1 MKNLKFIALFSLF
14 FTSYQIC
21 NAQKATRATAP
32 ENPHALQYLATHFGY
47 LGPVKTAHNMSFD
60 KKGRITEIKE
70 DQEHT
75 FLYLNDKII
84 VKKYGSIFH
93 YALNSNNQITGW
105 TIVGTKENGSYTYD
119 ASGNL
124 IEEKSN
130 FTDSNDHYTYTYDAQ
145 NRIISKTTWWE
156 GSPNRIDLY
165 DYYGEPDD
173 LVVISMLKDDSSS
186 ETKYYYKNGVLQD
199 YIYAY
204 SGASEMEDVK
214 LDTYGNVISYT
225 MPSYEEEIEDDGV
238 SPFTYY

>member
-1 MKNLKFIALFSLF
+1 MKKLI
-14 FTSYQIC
+14 FTMAFLIFVMGTQLI
-21 NAQKATRATAP
+21 NGQKATRATAP

-60 KKGRITEIKE
+60 KQGRITEIKE

-75 FLYLNDKII
+75 FTYLNDKII
-84 VKKYGSIFH
+84 VKKYGNIFH

-105 TIVGTKENGSYTYD
+105 TIVDSKEKGTYTYD

-124 IEEKSN
+124 IEAKSV
-130 FTDSNDHYTYTYDAQ
+130 FSDYTDHFTYTYDAQ

-173 LVVISMLKDDSSS
+173 LVVITMLKDDSSS
-186 ETKYYYKNGVLQD
+186 ETKYYYKNGVLQN

-214 LDTYGNVISYT
+214 LDNYGNVISYT
-225 MPSYEEEIEDDGV
+225 MPTYEEEEDNDGV

>member
-1 MKNLKFIALFSLF
+1 MKKLIFITAFLLLT
-14 FTSYQIC
+14 TSSQFI

-32 ENPHALQYLATHFGY
+32 KNPQALQYLAANHFGY
-47 LGPVKTAHNMSFD
+47 LGPVKTVHNMSFD
-60 KKGRITEIKE
+60 KQGKLIGIKE

-75 FLYLNDKII
+75 YTYTKDKII

-105 TIVGTKENGSYTYD
+105 NIVGSNENGNYTYD

-130 FTDSNDHYTYTYDAQ
+130 TTDSNNHYTYTYDTQ

-156 GSPNRIDLY
+156 GSPDRIDLY
-165 DYYGEPDD
+165 EYYGDSEN
-173 LVVISMLKDDSSS
+173 LVVTTMLEEDSSS

-204 SGASEMEDVK
+204 SGASNMVDVVS
-214 LDTYGNVISYT
+214 DSYGNIVSYT
-225 MPSYEEEIEDDGV
+225 MPDYEGEDDGV

>member
-1 MKNLKFIALFSLF
+1 MKKLI
-14 FTSYQIC
+14 FTTAFLVFVMGTQLI
-21 NAQKATRATAP
+21 NAQKATQATAP
-32 ENPHALQYLATHFGY
+32 ENPHALKYLATHFGY
-47 LGPVKTAHNMSFD
+47 MGPVKTAHNMSFD
-60 KKGRITEIKE
+60 KQGRITEIKE

-75 FLYLNDKII
+75 FSYLNDKII

-119 ASGNL
+119 TAGNL

-130 FTDSNDHYTYTYDAQ
+130 FTDSKDHYTYTYDAQ

-156 GSPNRIDLY
+156 GSPNRIDQY
-165 DYYGEPDD
+165 DYYGEPEN
-173 LVVISMLKDDSSS
+173 LVVITMLKDDSSS

-204 SGASEMEDVK
+204 NGASNMIDVV
-214 LDTYGNVISYT
+214 LDSYGNVVSYS
-225 MPSYEEEIEDDGV
+225 MPDYEEEIEDDGV